1 MNVLHACIQWLK
13 KNKKYRFILYIIIIA
28 LFCFINLTEYDRY
41 LIYRN
46 PMIFFQ
52 TNWFEITAISLL
64 FAILYKMPDNK

>member
-1 MNVLHACIQWLK
+1 MDFLKIYIQWLK
-13 KNKKYRFILYIIIIA
+13 RKKKYRFILYFIIIA

-46 PMIFFQ
+46 PMIFLQ